1 MSQIQPAL
9 LTRSELEWLLGKT
22 GPLSKRVERDLRYR
36 INRKIKIF
44 MQTELP
50 LLKEK
55 GFAAAL
61 GNDAAAISSG
71 GNGTEEHRLV
81 GRGIANPKL
90 KSNKVVSDKNNKG
103 AGSGNI
109 VSTAPFSAF
118 PSLRHFE
125 PTCPFGHGI
134 SNPTPYQVP
143 PCSYNSRT
151 RRPPQPL

>member
-1 MSQIQPAL
+1 LSEIQPAL
-9 LTRSELEWLLGKT
+9 LTRAELDWLVGRSST
-22 GPLSKRVERDLRYR
+22 NLSKKTERDLRYR
-36 INRKIKIF
+36 INKKLKVF

-50 LLKEK
+50 LLEDR

-71 GNGTEEHRLV
+71 GNDTGEHRLV
-81 GRGIANPKL
+81 GRGIAKPEL
-90 KSNKVVSDKNNKG
+90 KSNKVVSDKNDKG
-103 AGSGNI
+103 AGSGSI

-118 PSLRHFE
+118 PPRHFE
-125 PTCPFGHGI
+125 PTRPFGHGI